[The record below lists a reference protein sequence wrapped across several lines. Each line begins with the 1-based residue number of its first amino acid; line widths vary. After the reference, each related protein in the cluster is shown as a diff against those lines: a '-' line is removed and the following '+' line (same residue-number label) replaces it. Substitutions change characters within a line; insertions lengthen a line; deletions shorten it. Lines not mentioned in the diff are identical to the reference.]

1 MSYEQSASVY
11 DAIYEQTK
19 DYAQEAELLHRLI
32 EQLKLTSGNRLL
44 DIACGTG
51 LHDQYLQEWYEVEGL
66 DLSEAQLAIARHRLP
81 DMMFYQ
87 DNMISFDLGVRYD
100 IITCLFS
107 AIGHLKYEELQSGIA
122 NMARHLLPGGVIL
135 VEPWLQPNMWQEG
148 HISIESIDLPD
159 LKAARICRSFLE
171 GRTTRLEMSYLVG
184 RPQGTEHFT
193 EVIEATLFTQNE
205 YLEAFKAASLDVSF
219 DPNGINNNGRGIFIA
234 RKPIRDWTTAAM
246 QTATPLPIQGD
257 SGEWYIP
264 DQSA

>member
-135 VEPWLQPNMWQEG
+135 V
-148 HISIESIDLPD
+148 
-159 LKAARICRSFLE
+159 
-171 GRTTRLEMSYLVG
+171 
-184 RPQGTEHFT
+184 
-193 EVIEATLFTQNE
+193 
-205 YLEAFKAASLDVSF
+205 
-219 DPNGINNNGRGIFIA
+219 
-234 RKPIRDWTTAAM
+234 
-246 QTATPLPIQGD
+246 
-257 SGEWYIP
+257 
-264 DQSA
+264 